1 MLRHSVV
8 SVSFVTPRTVALQTP
23 LSLGLPRWEY
33 WSGLLF
39 PSPGN
44 LPDAGIKPRS
54 LASPVLTGRF
64 FTTVS
69 PGKPKTLNMNIE
81 CFSVWRSE
89 EFQAIC
95 LPETQQ
101 LVWGSGEQ
109 GDEKNMFYLKICP
122 HSMFL
127 SLAFHVSYAQQWR
140 LVLGIPKYQ
149 FMCSLP
155 TFHGPRIG
163 SQYQYG
169 LSFQDVRMSCR
180 DNFSLVMFNV
190 VEHSWWKIST

>member
-8 SVSFVTPRTVALQTP
+8 SVSFVTPWTVALQTP

-39 PSPGN
+39 PSPGD

-54 LASPVLTGRF
+54 LASPVLAGRF

-109 GDEKNMFYLKICP
+109 GDEKNMFTLRSVLIPCSWVWPSTFLMSSNEDWFWGSPNTSSCVRYPHFMALELGHNINMVYL
-122 HSMFL
+122 F
-127 SLAFHVSYAQQWR
+127 
-140 LVLGIPKYQ
+140 
-149 FMCSLP
+149 
-155 TFHGPRIG
+155 
-163 SQYQYG
+163 
-169 LSFQDVRMSCR
+169 RM
-180 DNFSLVMFNV
+180 
-190 VEHSWWKIST
+190 